1 MAPQRLNKGFGI
13 KGVKTP
19 QSDRTQRDQH
29 MSGSSPRP
37 TAHQGDAESTC
48 SCCGGSGVLRIDSS
62 AYRTCLE
69 CLGQGQKPRFETV
82 FGLPDPLAPPL
93 SQPLAPPLAEPARRL
108 RKGFRG
114 DLSAWTS
121 GAR

>member
-1 MAPQRLNKGFGI
+1 MN
-13 KGVKTP
+13 
-19 QSDRTQRDQH
+19 SSSSRTIAR
-29 MSGSSPRP
+29 
-37 TAHQGDAESTC
+37 QGGAGSTC

-82 FGLPDPLAPPL
+82 FGLPDPLAA
-93 SQPLAPPLAEPARRL
+93 PLAPPLAEPSRRL
-108 RKGFRG
+108 TKGFRG

>member
-1 MAPQRLNKGFGI
+1 M
-13 KGVKTP
+13 KTP

-29 MSGSSPRP
+29 MSGSSSRT
-37 TAHQGDAESTC
+37 TAHQGGAGSTC

-82 FGLPDPLAPPL
+82 FGLSDPLAPPL
-93 SQPLAPPLAEPARRL
+93 PLPQPLAEPSRRL
-108 RKGFRG
+108 SKGFRG

>member
-1 MAPQRLNKGFGI
+1 M
-13 KGVKTP
+13 
-19 QSDRTQRDQH
+19 
-29 MSGSSPRP
+29 
-37 TAHQGDAESTC
+37 
-48 SCCGGSGVLRIDSS
+48 LRIDSS

-93 SQPLAPPLAEPARRL
+93 PQPLAESSRRL